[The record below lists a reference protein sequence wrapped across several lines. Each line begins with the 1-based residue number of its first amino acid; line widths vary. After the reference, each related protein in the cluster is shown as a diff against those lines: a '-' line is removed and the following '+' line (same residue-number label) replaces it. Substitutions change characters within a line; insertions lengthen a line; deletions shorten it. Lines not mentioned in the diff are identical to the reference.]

1 MITLKIFFKRYSKV
15 SIPPKF
21 ISNVALRF
29 QYRSQEPPFNLQKKF
44 SNFLILVTRNIDG
57 TRTYESL

>member
-29 QYRSQEPPFNLQKKF
+29 QYRSQEPPFNLQR
-44 SNFLILVTRNIDG
+44 SYQIFLI
-57 TRTYESL
+57 